1 VPFGAPEA
9 SGEHSMNKTRRRLTG
24 VALLA
29 VLGLLVWVSLAA
41 YNKQFTPVTMVT
53 LYTDSTGNQMN
64 LGAEVMV
71 RGVVV
76 GEVRSISSTGRGAR
90 LGLALQPGAAGQIP
104 ANVSARMLPT
114 TLFGQRFVELV
125 LPASPSAVT
134 LADGGVIRQDRS
146 SDAIELQKVFDDL
159 LPMLTAVQPQKLA
172 VTLSALAEGLN
183 GRGAELGRTLDLI
196 DSYLRQFDPQLP
208 TLDQDIAR
216 LAQVSRTYAQAAP
229 GIVQALR
236 DFSVTS
242 QTVAR
247 EAANL
252 RSLYATVTGASQNL
266 TSFLNKNQATIISL
280 SASSVQTLQILAR
293 YSAEFPCV
301 FQDLV
306 DLIPN
311 MNKVLG
317 AGTRHPGLHVTV
329 HPVPSLGAY
338 QPGRDTPK
346 YGDDLGPHCYPVPF
360 PGISLNDGAGP
371 PGPASATARGPAGD
385 SGPGS
390 PAVTGSALI
399 PVSGL
404 GLPNSPQ
411 ENELINELLSP
422 AVDVPPGQ
430 LPSWSS
436 VLVGPLYRG
445 TDVTVK

>member
-1 VPFGAPEA
+1 VSRWP
-9 SGEHSMNKTRRRLTG
+9 KTSRRLTG

-76 GEVRSISSTGRGAR
+76 GEVRSITSTGQGAE
-90 LGLALQPGAAGQIP
+90 LGLALQPGEAGQIP

-125 LPASPSAVT
+125 LPAHPSVVT
-134 LADGGVIRQDRS
+134 LAHGGVIRQDRS
-146 SDAIELQKVFDDL
+146 ADAIELEKVFDDL
-159 LPMLTAVQPQKLA
+159 LPMLTAVQPQKLS
-172 VTLSALAEGLN
+172 VTLTAMADALN
-183 GRGAELGRTLDLI
+183 GRGTELGQTLDVI
-196 DSYLRQFDPQLP
+196 NAYLKQFDPNLP
-208 TLDQDIAR
+208 VLDEDITR
-216 LAQVSRTYAQAAP
+216 LVQVTRAYAQAAP

-242 QTVAR
+242 QTVAS
-247 EAANL
+247 EAGNL
-252 RSLYATVTGASQNL
+252 QSLYSTVTAASQNL
-266 TSFLNKNQATIISL
+266 NTFLDKNDSTIISL

-301 FQDLV
+301 FQDLT
-306 DLIPN
+306 DFIPD

-317 AGTRHPGLHVTV
+317 AGSSQPGLHVTV
-329 HPVPSLGAY
+329 HPVQSLGAY
-338 QPGRDTPK
+338 RPFRDTPK
-346 YGDDLGPHCYPVPF
+346 YGDNLGPHCYPVPF
-360 PGISLNDGAGP
+360 TGINLNDGASP
-371 PGPASATARGPAGD
+371 PDSTTATTQRTGGQPAT
-385 SGPGS
+385 GS
-390 PAVTGSALI
+390 PSADGSVAVPA
-399 PVSGL
+399 SGL

-422 AVDVPPGQ
+422 TVNVPPSR

-436 VLVGPLYRG
+436 VLLGPLYRG